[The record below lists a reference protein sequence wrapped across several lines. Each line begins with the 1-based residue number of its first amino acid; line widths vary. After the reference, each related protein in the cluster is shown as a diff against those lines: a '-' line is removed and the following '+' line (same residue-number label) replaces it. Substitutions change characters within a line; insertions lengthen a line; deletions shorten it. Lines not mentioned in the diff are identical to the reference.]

1 MSIRWPDCLNSS
13 RIKRAVRS
21 PKAAPLRVGYR
32 GLTAASLAVVQTADR
47 ARAPK
52 RTATDRAEVAER
64 VTVAVKTFERPAMI
78 RRFVRSVRRVFDGRI
93 LIADDSRETWTSR
106 EPLVDVIGLPFNS
119 GVAVGRNAAL
129 AAVGTEYV
137 FISDDDIVF
146 TALTDLAV
154 LMDYLDHNPEVDLVG
169 VTLVDLPVRKL
180 VDRASSPLLPGSG
193 APRIPLGT
201 VIDDQVVVGKVAQ
214 VYLARTE
221 RLRLVG
227 WDENLRM
234 VDHRDF
240 FSRASGVLV
249 SVQHDGVV
257 AYHAQTPFDAKYA
270 RYREDVA
277 ADFAYLGRKW
287 SRGGHFETPGGRA

>member
-1 MSIRWPDCLNSS
+1 MPIRLPRGLRPD
-13 RIKRAVRS
+13 RVKAAMRS
-21 PKAAPLRVGYR
+21 PAAAPLRLAYS
-32 GLTAASLAVVQTADR
+32 GLTAADLALVRVLD
-47 ARAPK
+47 ARRGPE
-52 RTATDRAEVAER
+52 RTSADRAEVAER

-93 LIADDSRETWTSR
+93 VVADDSRLPWTSR
-106 EPLVDVIGLPFNS
+106 DRRVDVIALPFNS
-119 GVAVGRNAAL
+119 GVTVGRNTAL
-129 AAVGTEYV
+129 AAVETDYV

-240 FSRASGVLV
+240 FSRASGMLV
-249 SVQHDGVV
+249 SVQHNGVL
-257 AYHAQTPFDAKYA
+257 AYHAQTPFDAHYA
-270 RYREDVA
+270 RYREDVQ
-277 ADFAYLGRKW
+277 ADFAYL
-287 SRGGHFETPGGRA
+287 A

>member
-1 MSIRWPDCLNSS
+1 MAIRLPTSLRPDTVKTLM
-13 RIKRAVRS
+13 RA
-21 PKAAPLRVGYR
+21 PYAAPLRGAYR
-32 GLTAASLAVVQTADR
+32 LVTAVNLGVAGVVDARRAPGRTAA
-47 ARAPK
+47 
-52 RTATDRAEVAER
+52 DRAEVAER

-93 LIADDSRETWTSR
+93 IIADDSRETWTSR

-180 VDRASSPLLPGSG
+180 VDRASSPLCPGSG
-193 APRIPLGT
+193 EPRIPFGT

-221 RLRLVG
+221 SLRKVG